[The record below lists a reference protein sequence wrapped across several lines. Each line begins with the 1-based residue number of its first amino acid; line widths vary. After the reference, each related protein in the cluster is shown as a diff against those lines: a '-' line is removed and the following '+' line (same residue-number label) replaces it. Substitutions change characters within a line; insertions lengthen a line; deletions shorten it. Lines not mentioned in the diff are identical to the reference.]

1 MNRMN
6 SSAMRSVKI
15 ASSFG
20 DWRKFTPILI
30 VECYLSFTVLVF
42 AFGPWPW
49 DVRNPVTLYT
59 YLFLVQAALLLGYL
73 SITTKG
79 SGTTYTGR
87 YSSSK
92 LLKVSVALN
101 LAAIIPFY
109 YLQLGRFDL
118 SASGLLSQIVAGATD
133 PGKAYRDILNAPRL
147 GSHLVVLS
155 SYMLLTPILWLSV
168 PLGVAAW
175 ESLSLKMK
183 AAITFIFLAN
193 VATWIAIGTI
203 QGIAD
208 NAGIIAISMLASR
221 RKPFKKRL
229 NLRRIGAIVCALSAV
244 VFFFSYA
251 QNSRLRGKTMV
262 LTDKDAGITLDTGNI
277 LIAGLPSEMQSMV
290 GRGISYLSQGYYG
303 LSLALEEP
311 FQWSYGV
318 GHSLFITGL
327 VVEMTGFDATDLS
340 YPARVDAHSGWNMST
355 RWDSVYPWLASDV
368 TFPGTLL
375 VMFLI
380 GRLLASVWIDS
391 QSGQNPYAL
400 PLFVITMLIILYFP
414 ASDKILTSV
423 YSLGAFWGLL
433 CLWLSTRRKIRRG
446 RIGAWN

>member
-1 MNRMN
+1 MNG
-6 SSAMRSVKI
+6 SAMRSVKI
-15 ASSFG
+15 ASSSG
-20 DWRKFTPILI
+20 EWRRFTPILI
-30 VECYLSFTVLVF
+30 VECYLSFTVFVF

-59 YLFLVQAALLLGYL
+59 YLFLVQAALLLGYF

-109 YLQLGRFDL
+109 YIQLGRFDL
-118 SASGLLSQIVAGATD
+118 SASGMLSQIVAGATD
-133 PGKAYRDILNAPRL
+133 PGKAYKEILNAPRF
-147 GSHLVVLS
+147 GSGSQFIVLWA
-155 SYMLLTPILWLSV
+155 YMLFTPILWLSV

-183 AAITFIFLAN
+183 AAITFIVLAN

-208 NAGIIAISMLASR
+208 NAGIIVISMLASR
-221 RKPFKKRL
+221 RKPFKRRL
-229 NLRRIGAIVCALSAV
+229 NLRRVAAIVCAISAV
-244 VFFFSYA
+244 LFYFSYA

-277 LIAGLPSEMQSMV
+277 LIAGLPSEMQSTV
-290 GRGISYLSQGYYG
+290 GRGSSYLSEGYYG

-318 GHSLFITGL
+318 GHSLFWIG
-327 VVEMTGFDATDLS
+327 VVQHVTGFNATNLT
-340 YPARVDAHSGWNMST
+340 YPARVDAHSGWNMDK

-375 VMFLI
+375 LMFLI
-380 GRLLASVWIDS
+380 GRLLASVWIDT
-391 QSGQNPYAL
+391 QSGKNPYAL

-414 ASDKILTSV
+414 VSDKILTNT

-433 CLWLSTRRKIRRG
+433 CLWLSTRRTIRRG
-446 RIGAWN
+446 RIGAWD